1 MKKLFAVALT
11 AALTLCLCACGAEE
25 TKTEA
30 ETPSGETTVSTGGSE
45 DKGEMATVKN
55 PMVSY
60 SSLEEINEKVGCA
73 LCRPGV
79 MGVSD
84 ERFFVIEGSEYNIA
98 EYCYTVAGVSY
109 TMRSAATT
117 QDISGC
123 YEGGKTA
130 FEGVEASSEIQYAEA
145 AGRKLARWFNVD
157 GQYVLSAP
165 ASDVGDDFVS
175 TAQEVYALTLPLGVM
190 TEAELEA
197 FYAELAGQYFD
208 EYSMRATLLAEA
220 DGSAGV
226 KLTVSWANSASEF
239 VCWTMT
245 AHRSEDG
252 LLSYSDCLTELV
264 NTTEDGK
271 ETRSTLSE
279 GVAGYFA
286 VEEGKLAW
294 TGAEDEN
301 CRNCVFAKFEET
313 TAEVK

>member
-1 MKKLFAVALT
+1 MKKLLAVALT
-11 AALTLCLCACGAEE
+11 AALVLCLCACGAEE

-30 ETPSGETTVSTGGSE
+30 PTGETTVSTGGSE
-45 DKGEMATVKN
+45 DKGGMATVKN
-55 PMVSY
+55 PMVAY
-60 SSLEEINEKVGCA
+60 GSLREINEKVGCA

-84 ERFFVIEGSEYNIA
+84 EQFFVIEGSEYDIA
-98 EYCYTVAGVSY
+98 EYRYTVAGVAY

-130 FEGVEASSEIQYAEA
+130 FEGVEASSVIQYAEA
-145 AGRKLARWFNVD
+145 AGMKLARWFNVD

-175 TAQEVYALTLPLGVM
+175 TAQELWALTLPLGVM

-197 FYAELAGQYFD
+197 FYAELSGQYFD

-226 KLTVSWANSASEF
+226 KLTVSWANSVSEY

-271 ETRSTLSE
+271 ETRTTLSE
-279 GVAGYFA
+279 GGEGYFA
-286 VEEGKLAW
+286 VEDGKLAW

-301 CRNCVFAKFEET
+301 CQNCVFAKFEET
-313 TAEVK
+313 AAEVK